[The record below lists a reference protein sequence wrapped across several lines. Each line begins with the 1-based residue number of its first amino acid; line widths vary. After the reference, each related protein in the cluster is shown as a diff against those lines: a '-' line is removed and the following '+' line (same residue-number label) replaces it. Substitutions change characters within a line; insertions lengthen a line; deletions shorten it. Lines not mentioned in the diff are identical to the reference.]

1 MKKKI
6 LSIGLLLIAC
16 FFMTGCGSE
25 KLEETDAIRFKNDYE
40 SLNGTTNDS
49 SREYRS
55 VSIREDN
62 PFVFITGEELIEK
75 LDNNETFYVYFGS
88 PTCPW
93 CRSVIE
99 TFTEVAKENGVS
111 TIYYLDIWDDEGN
124 EIFRD
129 RYIINDNNELE
140 KTVEGTDEY
149 YEILSRFSN
158 LLDDYTLTDNEGNE
172 VSTGEKRLFAPT
184 FVSVEDGKASKLV
197 TGIPSSLT
205 NSYGELTEEMLEE
218 ERDTFSDF
226 FKNLCV
232 DELC

>member
-6 LSIGLLLIAC
+6 LSIGLLLITC
-16 FFMTGCGSE
+16 FFMTGCGGE

-99 TFTEVAKENGVS
+99 TFTEVAKENGIATV
-111 TIYYLDIWDDEGN
+111 YCLDIWDAEGN

-140 KTVEGTDEY
+140 QTVEGTDEY
-149 YEILSRFSN
+149 YEILSRFSGDIN
-158 LLDDYTLTDNEGNE
+158 
-172 VSTGEKRLFAPT
+172 
-184 FVSVEDGKASKLV
+184 
-197 TGIPSSLT
+197 PS
-205 NSYGELTEEMLEE
+205 
-218 ERDTFSDF
+218 
-226 FKNLCV
+226 
-232 DELC
+232 